1 MVAIEN
7 EKGNAVATPRNAATK
22 RPPTKRA
29 RVSVSQISTGK
40 KIADH
45 PALIQSLLRLD
56 PILQFLTKATG
67 KPLVP
72 LKMLQEAIPSD
83 PSQYQQMLED
93 ILEIADRGILQV
105 HGDTTKIGMPGAD
118 INEINVGFPPPPS
131 MEQAPE
137 IQQLSKTVGTL
148 HASTKT
154 AAKRRLAA
162 LKRSLKQRP
171 SPRALKCSAGSP
183 KSPGEDHII
192 LTAPDV
198 QTPTKKL
205 NAPAIEDGQDSEQD
219 ENYVVL
225 EEEKDAIQAL
235 RALFKFKVVNKNKV
249 EEGKFTKHS
258 LDYVLPKQASY
269 AGSNSARTSSYGRMS
284 ETILDKFPAALMDA
298 FALERPGPSG
308 TNTENHRKLYT
319 HQVAAIE
326 SAMNDRH
333 TLVCTGTGSGK
344 SLCFLLPVLAAAMAE
359 GGTSFLLFPTKA
371 LAQDQMS
378 KLRNMLKSNPRLRNG
393 VKPGIIDGDVSHAD
407 RSDVAKT
414 CNIIL
419 TNPDTLHA
427 AILPGWKGLYKEL
440 LGNIKYIVIDEAH
453 MYDGVFGAHVAMV
466 LSRMIRLC
474 AVCTGNS
481 DTPKA
486 PTFLACSATMSNPE
500 QHFRLIC
507 PVASTEP
514 VTVLAPCDDGS
525 PRASKHFF
533 VWNPPIMDANGASTG
548 RVTVPYSKKT
558 NGIVVA
564 NPAAAPK
571 APPPAKFGDVDG
583 IDLCSDGWADD
594 DIAISSNS
602 IGSVGSKPFRDG
614 MQLYRRHSAD
624 ETALLL
630 ARAVANNVRCIAFC
644 KTRNLVE
651 WVYERTMQALKSDA
665 ETVRLANKVESYRG
679 GYTAETRR
687 AIEQRLFTG
696 ELTGVVGTSAL
707 ELGVDIGGIDLTL
720 HCGYP
725 TSFASLLQ
733 QAGRAGR
740 GAANLH
746 NPSLAIMVSFN
757 SPAEQH
763 LWRHPKNLLTRGLT
777 LPISMPINVGLVRG
791 HLLCAGSEYPLTG
804 KFAVTRLF
812 ETRSGKDSIVV
823 LNDFELFGSQEIFE
837 GALAVL
843 KSTGL
848 MKEAIYQVASGE
860 HCSMATFKT
869 HPVSLNSLCR
879 QSSYC

>member
-1 MVAIEN
+1 MEAIEH
-7 EKGNAVATPRNAATK
+7 EEGNAVTAPINAETTK
-22 RPPTKRA
+22 LSRTKRA
-29 RVSVSQISTGK
+29 RISADK
-40 KIADH
+40 PIADY
-45 PALIQSLLRLD
+45 PALMQSLMRLD

-72 LKMLQEAIPSD
+72 LTMLQGAIPSD
-83 PSQYQQMLED
+83 PSQHQQMLKD
-93 ILEIADRGILQV
+93 ILELADRGVLQV

-118 INEINVGFPPPPS
+118 INEISVGFPPPPS

-137 IQQLSKTVGTL
+137 IQQLTKTIGTL

-162 LKRSLKQRP
+162 LKRSLKHRP
-171 SPRALKCSAGSP
+171 YPRALKDSAATP
-183 KSPGEDHII
+183 KSRGEDHII

-198 QTPTKKL
+198 HAPSRTL
-205 NAPAIEDGQDSEQD
+205 NASTMEDGQDSEQD
-219 ENYVVL
+219 EHCLVL
-225 EEEKDAIQAL
+225 KEEKDAIEAL
-235 RALFKFKVVNKNKV
+235 CAMFKFKVGYKNNFEEVKV
-249 EEGKFTKHS
+249 TKHS
-258 LDYVLPKQASY
+258 LDCVLPKQASY
-269 AGSNSARTSSYGRMS
+269 AGSNSARSSSYGKMS
-284 ETILDKFPAALMDA
+284 ETILDKFPAALVDA

-308 TNTENHRKLYT
+308 TNNGNHRKLYT
-319 HQVAAIE
+319 HQVVAIE
-326 SAMNDRH
+326 SAMDNRH

-344 SLCFLLPVLAAAMAE
+344 SLCFLIPVLAAAMA
-359 GGTSFLLFPTKA
+359 GRKSILMFPTKA
-371 LAQDQMS
+371 LAQDQLS
-378 KLRNMLKSNPRLRNG
+378 KLKNMLTSNPGLQNG

-427 AILPGWKGLYKEL
+427 AILPNWKGPYKEL
-440 LGNIKYIVIDEAH
+440 LGNVKYIVIDEAH

-481 DTPKA
+481 DTAKT
-486 PTFLACSATMSNPE
+486 PTFLACSATMSHPE
-500 QHFRLIC
+500 EHFRLIC

-514 VTVLAPCDDGS
+514 VTVLAPSDDGS

-533 VWNPPIMDANGASTG
+533 VWNPPIMNANGATTG
-548 RVTVPYSKKT
+548 RVTVPYPKKT
-558 NGIVVA
+558 NGPVVA
-564 NPAAAPK
+564 NQTVAPR
-571 APPPAKFGDVDG
+571 APSSAKFCDFDG
-583 IDLCSDGWADD
+583 IALSSDDRADD
-594 DIAISSNS
+594 DLVISSNLT
-602 IGSVGSKPFRDG
+602 GTVDSKPFRDG

-651 WVYERTMQALKSDA
+651 WVYERTIQALKSDP
-665 ETVRLANKVESYRG
+665 ETAKLVNKVESYRG
-679 GYTAETRR
+679 GYIAESRR
-687 AIEQRLFTG
+687 AIEQRLFKG

-746 NPSLAIMVSFN
+746 VPSLAIMVSFN

-763 LWRHPKNLLTRGLT
+763 LWRHPENLLTRGLT

-812 ETRSGKDSIVV
+812 ETRSCKDSIVV
-823 LNDFELFGSQEIFE
+823 LNDYELFGSQEIFE

-848 MKEAIYQVASGE
+848 MKEENCQVASGE
-860 HCSMATFKT
+860 YSSMATFKT
-869 HPVSLNSLCR
+869 HPVSLNSFCR
-879 QSSYC
+879 PSSYC